1 MKFIDDRALD
11 RLRAAADWPDT
22 TGTGYRLLERV
33 AAGGMGVVYKAE
45 DEALGRCVA
54 LKVLGPEIAGAESGA
69 RLAREARILA
79 QLEHPGIVPVHDAG
93 TLPDGRMFYVMKYV
107 AGDRLGSYSRRVTS
121 LSDRLR
127 TFLRICDA
135 MAFAHSR
142 GFLHRDLKPDN
153 VMVGP
158 FGEVLVMDWGLAKI
172 LPEQNQN
179 PARLPD
185 RQSLTDSSA
194 KPSTISRAGAA
205 TVPIT
210 HNGTI
215 LGTPGFM
222 SPEQSRGQIDRID
235 TRSDVY
241 SLGAILRFLAHEH
254 ASSQKF
260 SNSRALRAIISK
272 AMAESPGGRYSSVL
286 ELAADVSLY
295 LDGLPVS
302 AYRENFAERT
312 ARFYR
317 RHQIAILLL
326 CTYLVVRALFFLFP
340 HPRP

>member
-1 MKFIDDRALD
+1 MRFLDDRTLD
-11 RLRAAADWPDT
+11 RLRVAADWPDT

-33 AAGGMGVVYKAE
+33 AAGGMGIVYKAE

-54 LKVLGPEIAGAESGA
+54 LKVLGPEIAGAESDA

-107 AGDRLGSYSRRVTS
+107 VGDPLRAYSRRVTS

-135 MAFAHSR
+135 MAFAHAR

-153 VMVGP
+153 IMVGP

-172 LPEQNQN
+172 FCDES
-179 PARLPD
+179 PAHLQFSEE
-185 RQSLTDSSA
+185 QSLAESSSVTPA
-194 KPSTISRAGAA
+194 
-205 TVPIT
+205 VPIT
-210 HNGTI
+210 HNGAI
-215 LGTPGFM
+215 LGTPGYM
-222 SPEQSRGQIDRID
+222 SPEQSRGEMDRID
-235 TRSDVY
+235 ARSDVY
-241 SLGAILRFLAHEH
+241 SLGAILQFLADER
-254 ASSQKF
+254 AAAQEF
-260 SNSRALRAIISK
+260 ANSRALRAIVAK
-272 AMAESPGGRYSSVL
+272 AMAESPDGRYQRVL
-286 ELAADVSLY
+286 DLATDVSLY

-302 AYRENFAERT
+302 AYRENLGERA

-326 CTYLVVRALFFLFP
+326 CTYLLMRALFLLLP
-340 HPRP
+340 LPRP